1 MSRSILDCVVR
12 GSTIIRSPRS
22 ELALPSHYRF
32 RERHPEVTM
41 GRVLIGM
48 LIGAFL
54 GGGLGAL
61 IAMSNDRDGDIFISS
76 DVPVTEDQVRVKLL
90 SEGWAAIQVTR
101 DERYIEA
108 TASKDGRTA
117 RLMIDSLTGQLITD
131 DRDED

>member
-1 MSRSILDCVVR
+1 
-12 GSTIIRSPRS
+12 
-22 ELALPSHYRF
+22 
-32 RERHPEVTM
+32 M
-41 GRVLIGM
+41 GRVLIGI
-48 LIGAFL
+48 LVGAFL

-131 DRDED
+131 DRDEDYRGASQ